1 MKRFL
6 SAAFCL
12 LFFCSLLPVS
22 SRAEAID
29 FESIPTPNI
38 LVVDANDP
46 SYVIYE
52 RNADQRAFP
61 ASTTKIMTCILAIEA
76 GDLDAPVTVGDEV
89 TPFTNYSSLMGL
101 KSGETVTMRDL
112 IYGLMLPSGN
122 DAGAAIAV
130 HVAGSIDA
138 FVSLMNQKAAQLGMT
153 GTHFTN
159 PHGVHNDNH
168 YSTARD
174 LAKLITYAEQNEIFR
189 EVDRTT
195 AYTVPANSVR
205 TEPLEL
211 ASTNRLI
218 RKVEGDPVDTVY
230 PYCTGG
236 KTGDTDM
243 AGKCLVATAERDG
256 ACVIVVLLGD
266 KASMYKDD
274 KVTTNLAR
282 FVNAKAIFESVFEN
296 NYTAIPVSSLGL
308 PTSFA
313 VDVENANPSDLSDGH
328 LPLTAQLE
336 SSVIRVPLSK
346 ASAYTSG
353 QVSYGTEYSIM
364 DPLLAPINAGQSVGT
379 VTYLAEGHP
388 ICTAQLLAANTVSV
402 RISNENPVPAESP
415 GDVIHPS
422 DTPLIGKGRRI
433 WDAKDVLLVIAGLLF
448 VLLIALILIFIRT
461 EQRRKYERRRRAMR
475 ARSQNAAGTGHTR
488 NPRYR

>member
-1 MKRFL
+1 MKRSLSFL
-6 SAAFCL
+6 LSLFIICL
-12 LFFCSLLPVS
+12 VLPVNTH
-22 SRAEAID
+22 AAPVD
-29 FESIPTPNI
+29 FSSIPTPNI

-76 GDLDAPVTVGDEV
+76 GNLDEKDTVGEEV

-101 KSGETVTMRDL
+101 KKGETVTMRDL

-130 HVAGSIDA
+130 HIAGNIEG
-138 FVSLMNQKAAQLGMT
+138 FVDMMNRKAAELGMT

-174 LAKLITYAEQNEIFR
+174 LAKLITYAEKNAIFR
-189 EVDRTT
+189 EVDRT
-195 AYTVPANSVR
+195 ASYTVPANSVR

-266 KASMYKDD
+266 KSSMYKED

-313 VDVENANPSDLSDGH
+313 VNVENANPSDLTDGH
-328 LPLTAQLE
+328 LPLTAQPE
-336 SSVIRVPLSK
+336 NSVVRVPTPK

-353 QVSYGTEYSIM
+353 QVPYTTEYSIE

-379 VTYLAEGHP
+379 VTYLVNGSP
-388 ICTAQLLAANTVSV
+388 ICTAQLLAANSVSV
-402 RISNENPVPAESP
+402 SIGEAEITPSENP
-415 GDVIHPS
+415 DNVITATA
-422 DTPLIGKGRRI
+422 TPLIGKGHRI
-433 WDAKDVLLVIAGLLF
+433 WNTKDVLLIIAGLLF
-448 VLLIALILIFIRT
+448 LLLIALIVIFIRT
-461 EQRRKYERRRRAMR
+461 EQRRKYEQRRRAMR
-475 ARSQNAAGTGHTR
+475 ARSRSVSTR
-488 NPRYR
+488 NQAGSPHRR